1 MSGGTAALRGAVP
14 EAPTDATDPL
24 VRSGIDDRPIAF
36 GFLLGYVDLALRGVQ
51 EYAAYREFE
60 FGPWLEIERPRGSI
74 GLRQWYRQVQERR
87 MFTGPES
94 LGTLRVRMEFRDRP
108 RSRRRRTSPDSDGD
122 PTRCVELR
130 VGTPRVALF
139 VAAPDGPRA
148 ERLMGLAR
156 EVAERFRR
164 QLD

>member
-1 MSGGTAALRGAVP
+1 MSGGTAAVGVAVP
-14 EAPTDATDPL
+14 EPSPVGGDPL
-24 VRSGIDDRPIAF
+24 ARSGIDDRPIAF

-51 EYAAYREFE
+51 EYETYRNVEL
-60 FGPWLEIERPRGSI
+60 GPWFEIERPRGSV
-74 GLRQWYRQVQERR
+74 GVRQWHRAVQERR
-87 MFTGPES
+87 MFTGPNA
-94 LGTLRVRMEFRDRP
+94 LGNLRVRMDFRDRP
-108 RSRRRRTSPDSDGD
+108 RSRRRRSHAESEEDGAHQVD
-122 PTRCVELR
+122 LR

-139 VAAPDGPRA
+139 VTAPDEART

>member
-1 MSGGTAALRGAVP
+1 MSRGTAALRGAVP
-14 EAPTDATDPL
+14 EPPTDAIDPL
-24 VRSGIDDRPIAF
+24 ARSGIDDRPIAF

-60 FGPWLEIERPRGSI
+60 LGPWLEIERPRGSV

-87 MFTGPES
+87 MFTGPET
-94 LGTLRVRMEFRDRP
+94 LGSLRVRMDFSDRP
-108 RSRRRRTSPDSDGD
+108 RSRRRRSSSDGD
-122 PTRCVELR
+122 EDPARRVELR
-130 VGTPRVALF
+130 VGTPRIALF
-139 VAAPDGPRA
+139 VTAPDEARA